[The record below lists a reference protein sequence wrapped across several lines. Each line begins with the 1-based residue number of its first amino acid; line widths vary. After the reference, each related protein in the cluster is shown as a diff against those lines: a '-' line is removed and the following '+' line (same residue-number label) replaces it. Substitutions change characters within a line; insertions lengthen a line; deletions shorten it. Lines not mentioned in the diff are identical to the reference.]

1 MAIQVFEE
9 CCRSYFIA
17 FFVRRL
23 PTDQRVPGVEQIF
36 NSSTEVPAEL
46 PGIIRLAPT
55 SFQLIG
61 VTQSQFKSRE
71 SLVDI
76 GMNQCLGETLHQFQ
90 AVNEIS
96 GQEELMAK

>member
-55 SFQLIG
+55 SCQLIG
-61 VTQSQFKSRE
+61 VTQSKSRE
-71 SLVDI
+71 SHVDI
-76 GMNQCLGETLHQFQ
+76 GMKQCLGETLHQFQ